1 MPNPDWT
8 TMETLPLLDR
18 AIAFAVLKHSGQ
30 CRKGANLPYIT
41 HVVETMEIISRMSED
56 EELRAAA
63 VLHDTL
69 EDTDTTKEELAAFF
83 GPRVA
88 DLVAAESE
96 DKRENQPA
104 EKTWL
109 IRKQETIHHLARG
122 TTEIRM
128 LALADKLSNVR
139 AMYRD
144 YQIIGGKLWERFH
157 QKNPVSQGMYYGL
170 LANVFAADEKLR
182 ETQAY
187 REYAVLCSEL
197 FGREYDRDGLT
208 SIRMSP

>member
-144 YQIIGGKLWERFH
+144 YQVIGDKLWEKFN
-157 QKNPVSQGMYYGL
+157 KSDPKVQGWYYCSL
-170 LANVFAADEKLR
+170 VNIFREDETIRSEPAFK
-182 ETQAY
+182 
-187 REYAVLCSEL
+187 EYAELCAEI
-197 FGREYDRDGLT
+197 FHMERDQDGKM
-208 SIRMSP
+208 IVPVI